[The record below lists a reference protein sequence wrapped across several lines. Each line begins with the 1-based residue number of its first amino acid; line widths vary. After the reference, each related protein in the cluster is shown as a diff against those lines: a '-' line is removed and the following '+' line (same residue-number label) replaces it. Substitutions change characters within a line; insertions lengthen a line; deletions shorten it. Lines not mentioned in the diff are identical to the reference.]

1 MTDAELLAHLHNSKG
16 WPTLGKA
23 AAHRIEQLVAIN
35 EALIV
40 ERDEAW
46 KRAGKAEEQW
56 GRCEVKFSK
65 AVQLLRKHCDTWAMN
80 DFDAETLAELLGEKG

>member
-23 AAHRIEQLVAIN
+23 AAHRIE
-35 EALIV
+35 ALIV

-46 KRAGKAEEQW
+46 RRAGNAEEQW

-80 DFDAETLAELLGEKG
+80 DFDSETLAELLGEKG

>member
-1 MTDAELLAHLHNSKG
+1 VTDAELLAHLHNSKG

-23 AAHRIEQLVAIN
+23 AAHRIE
-35 EALIV
+35 ALIV

-46 KRAGKAEEQW
+46 KRAGHAEEQW

-80 DFDAETLAELLGEKG
+80 DFDAETLAELLGDKG

>member
-1 MTDAELLAHLHNSKG
+1 MTDEEYTCDPGYCQSLELYGHI
-16 WPTLGKA
+16 KA
-23 AAHRIEQLVAIN
+23 LTD
-35 EALIV
+35 

-46 KRAGKAEEQW
+46 KRAGHAEEQW

-80 DFDAETLAELLGEKG
+80 DFDAETLAELLEKTNE

>member
-1 MTDAELLAHLHNSKG
+1 MTDEELVKRLRDKRQKG
-16 WPTLGKA
+16 NRFDSLEYEA
-23 AAHRIEQLVAIN
+23 ADRI

-46 KRAGKAEEQW
+46 RRAGNAEEQW
-56 GRCEVKFSK
+56 GRCELKLAK